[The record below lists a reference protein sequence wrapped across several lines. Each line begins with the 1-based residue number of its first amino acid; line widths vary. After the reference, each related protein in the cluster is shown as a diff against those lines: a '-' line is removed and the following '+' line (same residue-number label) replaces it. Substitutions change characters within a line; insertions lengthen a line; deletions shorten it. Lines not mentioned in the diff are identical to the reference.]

1 VNEPVSRRNFLRA
14 AISRVAEAVGN
25 LAPPAA
31 GPWQNGKVWKT
42 FEITIRVELPAVG
55 SCTRLWV
62 PMPLPVDTDYFR
74 SEGRNWTANTNR
86 KSARM
91 DREQGVDMLYAQWTE
106 HGEVPVVDIAF
117 RVALRDRAVDFS
129 LGRMG
134 EGLSDFDRSLYTRAT
149 KLLPVDG
156 IVREKAVEVIGDA
169 ETEVARA
176 RAIYDWIIANGY
188 RDPEAAGCGV
198 GDICVLLQGG
208 ALAGRCADINGLFVG
223 MMRSLGI
230 PAREVFG
237 LRVAPCQWGYQSL
250 GIPAGG
256 VGNATNAQ
264 HCRAE
269 FYAES
274 QGWVPVDPADVLK
287 VALDEPPGKLAPTHP
302 KVELAHEK
310 LFGAWEMNWLPFNYA
325 HDLVLPDSDGL
336 MLGHFMYPVAQI
348 DGIAIDSLVP
358 EQFCYTISSRIL

>member
-1 VNEPVSRRNFLRA
+1 M
-14 AISRVAEAVGN
+14 
-25 LAPPAA
+25 APPSA
-31 GPWQNGKVWKT
+31 GPWQDGKVWRF
-42 FEITIRVELPAVG
+42 FEISLRVELPPVG
-55 SCTRLWV
+55 ARTRLWI

-91 DREQGVDMLYAQWTE
+91 DREQGVDMLYAEWGS
-106 HGEVPVVDIAF
+106 GEAAPTVDVAF

-129 LGRMG
+129 LGRA
-134 EGLSDFDRSLYTRAT
+134 EQALSEFDRSLYTRAT
-149 KLLPVDG
+149 KLQPVDG
-156 IVREKAVEVIGDA
+156 IVREKALEVIGDA
-169 ETEVARA
+169 ETEIARA

-188 RDPEAAGCGV
+188 RDAGMAGCGS
-198 GDICVLLQGG
+198 GDICALLEGG

-256 VGNATNAQ
+256 VGNATSGQ

-269 FYAES
+269 FHAGAH
-274 QGWVPVDPADVLK
+274 GWIPVDPADVLK

-310 LFGAWEMNWLPFNYA
+310 LFGAWEMNWLPLNYA
-325 HDLVLPDSDGL
+325 QDLVLPDSDGP
-336 MLGHFMYPVAQI
+336 MLGHFMYPVAEI
-348 DGIAIDSLVP
+348 DGLRIDSLVP
-358 EQFCYTISSRIL
+358 ERFTYTISSRML